1 MFDYRAK
8 ALAMASIGVLAGVAG
23 CDDPVQGTD
32 LRKEGPPSVTV
43 VMVQTDPRV
52 TTFETATYCKIG
64 DFKRPGFVGSVPTY
78 RTSQVCD
85 EDLTKAAETDGNA
98 QAAPSS
104 WFVRVVFDRLLD
116 PNVEELIPQVDAKGK
131 ATGLTIGTFANTQ
144 PVSLKCGGIDVP
156 YDGYYVPNGSNL
168 SWPLGPAL
176 FIKPL
181 RADSVPTGTNCEIS
195 LRNNVTGKKGEAV
208 ASTDPAKF
216 LFDVAK
222 FKFLASNPKGSDE
235 AVELD
240 SLTEVEFT
248 FNANVAKTGTV
259 DPTLIN
265 LVSKPNLANDMP
277 DNTVCATGPARTGEV
292 AETAYAYA
300 GGRTMFIGDEGAP
313 LTPMQPPPPMDPT
326 YYSFQL
332 GRTYRL
338 EFKAGAIATAK
349 AGGTAPV
356 AVAKPICFYTLS
368 N

>member
-8 ALAMASIGVLAGVAG
+8 ALAMASIGALAGVAG

-64 DFKRPGFVGSVPTY
+64 DIKRPGFVGSVPTY
-78 RTSQVCD
+78 RTAQVCD
-85 EDLTKAAETDGNA
+85 DDLSIAAETDGAA

-116 PNVEELIPQVDAKGK
+116 PNVEELIPQLDAMGEP
-131 ATGLTIGTFANTQ
+131 TGLTIGTFASTQ

-176 FIKPL
+176 FVKPL

-195 LRNNVTGKKGEAV
+195 LKGNVTGKKGEAV

-216 LFDVAK
+216 TFDVAA
-222 FKFLASNPKGSDE
+222 LTLISSVPKAGTTALE
-235 AVELD
+235 QD
-240 SLTEVEFT
+240 STSEVAFT
-248 FNANVAKTGTV
+248 FNANLNLTTGAV
-259 DPTLIN
+259 DPTLVT
-265 LVSKPNLANDMP
+265 LVSKPNPVATP
-277 DNTVCATGPARTGEV
+277 DEPDESICAAGAVGTVEDPYTDV
-292 AETAYAYA
+292 S
-300 GGRTMFIGDEGAP
+300 GRVMVIGDNAAP
-313 LTPMQPPPPMDPT
+313 DAMHA
-326 YYSFQL
+326 FQL

-349 AGGTAPV
+349 AGGTASV
-356 AVAKPICFYTLS
+356 SSAKSICFYTLS

>member
-1 MFDYRAK
+1 MIDYRAK
-8 ALAMASIGVLAGVAG
+8 AFAMASVGALVGVAG

-32 LRKEGPPSVTV
+32 LRKEGSPSVTV

-64 DFKRPGFVGSVPTY
+64 DIKRPGFVGSVPTY

-85 EDLTKAAETDGNA
+85 DDLAVAAETDGSA

-116 PNVEELIPQVDAKGK
+116 PNVEELIPQLDAMGEP
-131 ATGLTIGTFANTQ
+131 TGLTIGTFAGTQ
-144 PVSLKCGGIDVP
+144 PVSFKCGGIDVP

-176 FIKPL
+176 FVKPL
-181 RADSVPTGTNCEIS
+181 KADSVATGTKCEIS
-195 LRNNVTGKKGEAV
+195 LKGNVTGKKGEAV

-216 LFDVAK
+216 AFDVAVLK
-222 FKFLASNPKGSDE
+222 LLSSVPKGGTTGIE
-235 AVELD
+235 QD
-240 SLTEVEFT
+240 STSEVAFT
-248 FNANVAKTGTV
+248 FNANLLAMTGAV
-259 DPTLIN
+259 DPAQVT
-265 LVSKPNLANDMP
+265 LVSKPNLPMDEP
-277 DNTVCATGPARTGEV
+277 DDSICAAGAVGTVEDPYTDVSRRV
-292 AETAYAYA
+292 
-300 GGRTMFIGDEGAP
+300 MIVGDNGAP
-313 LTPMQPPPPMDPT
+313 DAMHA
-326 YYSFQL
+326 FQL

-349 AGGTAPV
+349 AGGTATV
-356 AVAKPICFYTLS
+356 SLAKSICFYTLS